1 MARNRYGWNKRAK
14 ELARKQK
21 SEEKLKR
28 RQNKSAA
35 GASEEIAE
43 QVEEGESETLP
54 LSET

>member
-1 MARNRYGWNKRAK
+1 LARNRYGWNKRAK

-43 QVEEGESETLP
+43 RAEEGESETLP